1 MRRKIVAVT
10 GVLTGRA
17 VLSFG
22 ATPAILSDKCNG
34 DDEGTS
40 LVVEW
45 LRIRLL
51 MQGMRV

>member
-10 GVLTGRA
+10 RVLTGRA

-22 ATPAILSDKCNG
+22 ATPAILSDNCNG

-40 LVVEW
+40 LVIPW

-51 MQGMRV
+51 MQGMQV